1 MAGRITGG
9 GGQWALRIRQLQG
22 LPGRRGRGY
31 CFGYLTRRM
40 SSAAQLR
47 WSLTLV
53 EIATRRQ
60 RPAAATRGNKSL
72 ARPVSLTAST
82 ASGDQ
87 RQAASAVFRRR
98 KPTGLSSNRLK
109 MQPARTLADKN
120 RWRHPPLLSFL
131 RRRRARRHR
140 RWRSRSRSGRT
151 ARGRRRRG
159 RSRSLRGDRSGR
171 DRQGKC
177 NNFLTAPHAQ

>member
-72 ARPVSLTAST
+72 ARPVSLTASA
-82 ASGDQ
+82 ASGDR
-87 RQAASAVFRRR
+87 RQAASA
-98 KPTGLSSNRLK
+98 LSSGGE
-109 MQPARTLADKN
+109 
-120 RWRHPPLLSFL
+120 
-131 RRRRARRHR
+131 
-140 RWRSRSRSGRT
+140 SRPVSHQTVSRCS
-151 ARGRRRRG
+151 RRG
-159 RSRSLRGDRSGR
+159 RLPIKVVGDTARCRPSSEDVERGGTVAGEAEAGAGGR
-171 DRQGKC
+171 RGAGGGEG
-177 NNFLTAPHAQ
+177 APGH